1 MAKKIEA
8 YTAQDQSGILLNAN
22 ESTANLSMGIRKE
35 ISEAMLTLDFNRYP
49 DNSQKEILEAYAK
62 VMKLKSNQLLAGN
75 GSDAML
81 GLLIGTFLGKGKS
94 LYTFDPD
101 FSMYDYYASAYE
113 AGIEKFTLPFDGTL
127 DLDAFIAEGKK
138 KNVSLVMFSNPNNPT
153 GICLSITKIKKI
165 IEAFAPVPV
174 VVDEAYFEF
183 SNETSALSLMNDY
196 DNLYVT
202 RTLSKAYCIAGVR
215 LGFLAASK
223 ENMKV
228 LRELSVPYS
237 VNRVSMKIG
246 EIVLSHTSEIQFQ
259 IEETKKKRDAMYEAV
274 KGFRSLHF
282 YPSQAN
288 FLHGYCNQKEQ
299 LLKMFEK
306 EKIVIRNYAGKK
318 TFRITIGSEEENQK
332 VISVLKKYEE
342 ECV

>member
-8 YTAQDQSGILLNAN
+8 YKAQEQSGILLNAN
-22 ESTANLSMGIRKE
+22 ESTANLSVAIRKE

-49 DNSQKEILEAYAK
+49 DNSQKDILEAYAK
-62 VMKLKSNQLLAGN
+62 VMKLKANQLLAGN

-113 AGIEKFTLPFDGTL
+113 AGVEKFDLPYDGNL

-138 KNVSLVMFSNPNNPT
+138 KQVSLVMFSNPNNPT
-153 GICLSITKIKKI
+153 GTCLSLEKIKKLV
-165 IEAFAPVPV
+165 EAFAPVPV

-183 SNETSALSLMNDY
+183 SQETSALTLIDDY

-223 ENMKV
+223 ENIKEF
-228 LRELSVPYS
+228 RELSVPYS

-246 EIVLSHTSEIQFQ
+246 EIVLSHADEIQAQ
-259 IEETKKKRDAMYEAV
+259 IAATKKKRDAMYEAV
-274 KGFRSLHF
+274 KDFQSLHF
-282 YPSQAN
+282 YASQAN
-288 FLHGYCNQKEQ
+288 FLHGCCDHKEQ
-299 LLKMFEK
+299 LLKMFEQ
-306 EKIVIRNYAGKK
+306 EKIVIRNYAGKN

-332 VISVLKKYEE
+332 VISVLRKYEE
-342 ECV
+342 EFA